1 MKKLKYIILLFLCMA
16 TSLQMKAVGVTL
28 TTDENVNRP
37 AGIYNAERNLAAVL
51 TEINR
56 AQKAHVPVTCLS
68 TIGALR
74 LISFRRSC
82 CIVMTIPDSPL
93 WRCIP
98 VIATWRRIPSQP
110 TWQ

>member
-16 TSLQMKAVGVTL
+16 TSLQMKAVDVTL

-56 AQKAHVPVTCLS
+56 AQKDGRVLQEITRPPMGCHSVL
-68 TIGALR
+68 L
-74 LISFRRSC
+74 
-82 CIVMTIPDSPL
+82 
-93 WRCIP
+93 
-98 VIATWRRIPSQP
+98 
-110 TWQ
+110 